1 MTHLRSTLS
10 ASLRWIQLMSAPPRE
25 PRFVLHS
32 SLTNGYWIVIFG
44 AVNGLVAL
52 PQGLLHL
59 WREEGG
65 PDVALF
71 GSIATLILLGAIA
84 YCQRKARWLVAEP
97 RGLTITERSRVRTI
111 PWRDVRTILDLGYL
125 GGAPAAKRYHIEFS
139 DGDYFTFLGDPE
151 AMKRLEAVRD
161 SWTKASR
168 TERR

>member
-97 RGLTITERSRVRTI
+97 RGLTTSNSATATTSPSWAI
-111 PWRDVRTILDLGYL
+111 PK
-125 GGAPAAKRYHIEFS
+125 P
-139 DGDYFTFLGDPE
+139 
-151 AMKRLEAVRD
+151 
-161 SWTKASR
+161 
-168 TERR
+168 